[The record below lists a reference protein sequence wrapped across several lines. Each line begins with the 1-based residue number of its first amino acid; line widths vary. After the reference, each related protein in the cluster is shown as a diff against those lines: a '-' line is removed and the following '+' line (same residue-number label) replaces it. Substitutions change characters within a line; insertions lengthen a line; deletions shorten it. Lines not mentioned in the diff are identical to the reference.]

1 MQQTFKYFFSLLIL
15 LTAIISAEELPIG
28 SNLPLADNEMQEIS
42 GNTITLKGAMGESGL
57 IVIFSCNTCPWVKAW
72 NDRYVS
78 ITKKYQPLG
87 VNVVALNSNEASR
100 AGDESLS
107 AMRKFAKKND
117 YNFSYAVDKNSEL
130 AYAFGA
136 SRTPH
141 VYLFNAEGV
150 LVYRG
155 AIDDNSRNAK
165 AVKEP
170 FLATA
175 IDQLLA
181 GEEISTASSKALG
194 CAIKFASK

>member
-1 MQQTFKYFFSLLIL
+1 MQYVIKLFFVLLISG
-15 LTAIISAEELPIG
+15 TALVRADELPLG
-28 SNLPLADNEMQEIS
+28 SNIPLADNELQEID
-42 GNTITLKGAMGESGL
+42 GNTITLNGSMGESGL
-57 IVIFSCNTCPWVKAW
+57 LIIFSCNTCPWVKAW

-87 VNVVALNSNEASR
+87 INVVALNSNEADR
-100 AGDESLS
+100 DGDESLS

-130 AYAFGA
+130 ASAFGA

-141 VYLFNAEGV
+141 IYLFNAQGV

-155 AIDDNSRNAK
+155 AIDDNARDVE

-170 FLATA
+170 YLATA

-181 GEEISTASSKALG
+181 GEEISTTSTKALG
-194 CAIKFASK
+194 CSIKFANN

>member
-1 MQQTFKYFFSLLIL
+1 MQYVIKLFFVLLISG
-15 LTAIISAEELPIG
+15 TALVRADELPLG
-28 SNLPLADNEMQEIS
+28 SNIPLADNELQEID
-42 GNTITLKGAMGESGL
+42 GNTITLNGSMGESGL
-57 IVIFSCNTCPWVKAW
+57 LIIFSCNTCPWVKAW

-87 VNVVALNSNEASR
+87 INVVALNSNEADR
-100 AGDESLS
+100 DGDESLS
-107 AMRKFAKKND
+107 AMRKFGKKND

-130 AYAFGA
+130 ASAFGA

-141 VYLFNAEGV
+141 IYLFNAQGV

-155 AIDDNSRNAK
+155 AIDDNARDVE

-170 FLATA
+170 YLATA

-181 GEEISTASSKALG
+181 GEEISTTSTKALG
-194 CAIKFASK
+194 CSIKFANN

>member
-15 LTAIISAEELPIG
+15 FTTLISAEELPIG
-28 SNLPLADNEMQEIS
+28 SNLPLADNEMQDIS
-42 GNTITLKGAMGESGL
+42 GNTITLQGAMGESGL
-57 IVIFSCNTCPWVKAW
+57 LVIFSCNTCPWVKAW

-78 ITKKYQPLG
+78 ITKKYRPLG

-100 AGDESLS
+100 AEDESLS

-141 VYLFNAEGV
+141 VYLFNAKGA

-181 GEEISTASSKALG
+181 GDEISTASTKALG